1 MIMDLAAL
9 SETDA
14 RLRLGSVVGARV
26 SWVDS
31 AGASAGAVH
40 ESFSGGDGCRV
51 RFGIEFEHRDREGL
65 AASGAVAAG
74 FGHDDGYGAH
84 GFQGR
89 RLCEH
94 RIPVPRTRRRR
105 GTNSAGRVRLVAAQ
119 PRYVLIV
126 AAADSRLSC

>member
-1 MIMDLAAL
+1 MRVNG
-9 SETDA
+9 T
-14 RLRLGSVVGARV
+14 GAP
-26 SWVDS
+26 
-31 AGASAGAVH
+31 AGAVH
-40 ESFSGGDGCRV
+40 KPFSGSDGCWLRV
-51 RFGIEFEHRDREGL
+51 GIEFEHRDREGL

-74 FGHDDGYGAH
+74 FGHDDRDGAH

-105 GTNSAGRVRLVAAQ
+105 GTNSAGRVRLAATQ